1 MLLVRRLGGEEW
13 VEYRD
18 VRLRALADS
27 PDAFGSTYEDAVLRP
42 DADWRERVSAC
53 AESRLEL
60 PLVLADGDRFMG
72 LAWGLIAP
80 EEPETA
86 HVFQMWVAP
95 DVRGR
100 GHGAALLGELI
111 RWAREAGAARAVLRV
126 TCGNDP
132 AERLYERAGFRPVG
146 EPEPL
151 RPGAVLSSRRMTLD
165 LRSSDT

>member
-27 PDAFGSTYEDAVLRP
+27 PDAFGSTYEDALRRP
-42 DADWRERVSAC
+42 DADWRGRVSSS
-53 AESRLEL
+53 AESRHEL

-72 LAWGLIAP
+72 LAWGFIAP
-80 EEPETA
+80 EEPEAA

-95 DVRGR
+95 EVRGR
-100 GHGAALLGELI
+100 GYGAALLAEI
-111 RWAREAGAARAVLRV
+111 VRWAREAGAVRAVLRV

-132 AERLYERAGFRPVG
+132 AERLYERAGFRTVG

-151 RPGAVLSSRRMTLD
+151 RPGAVLRSQRMSLD
-165 LRSSDT
+165 LRPSGT